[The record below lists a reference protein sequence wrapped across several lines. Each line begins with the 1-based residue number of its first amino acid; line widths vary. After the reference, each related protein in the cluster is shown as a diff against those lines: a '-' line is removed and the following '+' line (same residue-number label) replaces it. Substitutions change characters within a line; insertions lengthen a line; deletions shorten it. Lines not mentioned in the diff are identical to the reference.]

1 MRLGL
6 IGLGRIGA
14 FHART
19 LAGLDAVDSL
29 VVTDAV
35 AETTARIAA
44 EVGAEAAE
52 SPAKLLASG
61 VNGVL
66 IAAAT
71 NAHPELLLAAVDAGL
86 PVFCEKPI
94 AGDIGDAVRLAE
106 RIAGRDERVQIG
118 YPRRFDAGYTAA
130 RQAVYSGELGWLH
143 TVRATT
149 LDPAPPPPPYVR
161 VSGGIFRDCSV
172 HDFDAIR
179 WVTGREVV
187 EVYATGG
194 NRADAEADAE
204 AGSADGPAAASAANL
219 DVGSREAV
227 NFGRYGDVDT
237 AATTLTLDDGTL
249 ALVSNSRFNPRGYD
263 VRLELHGSRDSIAVG
278 LDAGLP
284 LRSVEP
290 GVAFPGGTPHSFFMD
305 RLAGAFRAELAAFTE
320 VVAGRRPSPCTV
332 ADALAAGWIAEAAA
346 RSAAEHRP
354 VRITEVTA

>member
-19 LAGLDAVDSL
+19 LSELAVVDSL

-35 AETTARIAA
+35 PETTARVAA
-44 EVGAEAAE
+44 EVGSTVSTEAAD
-52 SPAKLLASG
+52 SPAKLLAAG
-61 VNGVL
+61 VDGVL

-71 NAHPELLLAAVDAGL
+71 NAHPELLLAALDAGL

-94 AGDIGDAVRLAE
+94 AGDIRDAVELTR

-118 YPRRFDAGYTAA
+118 YPRRFDAGYAAA
-130 RQAVYSGELGWLH
+130 RAAVASGELGWLH

-149 LDPAPPPPPYVR
+149 LDPAPPPAAYVA

-172 HDFDAIR
+172 HDFDAVR

-187 EVYATGG
+187 EVYAVGG
-194 NRADAEADAE
+194 NRGDKSFVE
-204 AGSADGPAAASAANL
+204 
-219 DVGSREAV
+219 V
-227 NFGRYGDVDT
+227 GDVDT

-249 ALVSNSRFNPRGYD
+249 ALVSNTRYNPRGYD
-263 VRLELHGSRDSIAVG
+263 VRLELHGSKDSIAVG
-278 LDAGLP
+278 LDDGLP

-290 GVAFPGGTPHSFFMD
+290 GVTFPAGPPHSFFMD
-305 RLAGAFRAELAAFTE
+305 RLAPAFRAELAAFTAL
-320 VVAGRRPSPCTV
+320 VAGEQPSPCTV
-332 ADALAAGWIAEAAA
+332 ADAMEAGWIAEAATLS
-346 RSAAEHRP
+346 RLEHRP
-354 VRITEVTA
+354 VRLEEVRS